1 MKPKLATSSCFIE
14 GTNFQFAWDST
25 SLGWL
30 KECDRKYYYYMIC
43 GYRKASAM
51 FVAEDALHLDFGI
64 TYHRA
69 KELYYKRR
77 AAGDSHDD
85 ALDFVVDFCL
95 KATWVTA
102 VGPDGVA
109 VSGPWVS
116 PHPKKTRDSL
126 LRTVIWNLDMY
137 KDDTSETVI
146 LSSGAP
152 AVELSFKFELDH
164 MRKLDDKPY
173 LLCGHMD
180 RLGTFGD
187 DKFVFDYKTTGSSI
201 GSYFFEQYNPDN
213 QMCQPAGT
221 LVLTDRG
228 QIPIEQVVA
237 GDKVPVQNRKYHG
250 KLHSMEVLD
259 VANRGYSGKLFR
271 IATKFSEHLVTTN
284 HRCVVRLRE
293 NVKHL
298 EAVYLMRKG
307 NQYRIGQT
315 SLRTKRDFKNGLSQ
329 RCRLE
334 PADAMWLLAVTEDRE
349 EAWAIEQLMSL
360 NFELPTF
367 TFSNKSNRNFSA
379 TKQSVLDWVWGQVGD
394 NTSKAEKLL
403 RSLDQSL
410 EHPIY
415 VAHSDEFNEL
425 SFDSKCFVRAC
436 NLQHDLFEVLVL
448 VDGNLEWT
456 PATITSTDF
465 SGVVYS
471 LEVAKDDGTCNK
483 GMYIANGILTGNS
496 IYTLAARVIYNVP
509 VAGVIVEAAQI
520 LVGTSDFNRG
530 FSLRTEAQLD
540 EFLEDTMYW
549 FDRAERNVMSNYWPI
564 NDKSCHHY
572 GGCAFRQICNKDPAV
587 RDKFLESDYTV
598 RPWNPLEP
606 R

>member
-1 MKPKLATSSCFIE
+1 MKPRLNSLDGKPNSPFVP
-14 GTNFQFAWDST
+14 GTNFQFAYDST

-77 AAGDSHDD
+77 ARGETHDD

-95 KATWVTA
+95 KATWVAT
-102 VGPDGVA
+102 VGPDGVT

-137 KDDTSETVI
+137 KDDPSETVI
-146 LSSGAP
+146 LSNGAP
-152 AVELSFKFELDH
+152 AVELSFKFELDR
-164 MRKLDDKPY
+164 MRQIDDKPY

-201 GSYFFEQYNPDN
+201 GPYFFEQYNPDN
-213 QMCQPAGT
+213 QM
-221 LVLTDRG
+221 
-228 QIPIEQVVA
+228 
-237 GDKVPVQNRKYHG
+237 
-250 KLHSMEVLD
+250 
-259 VANRGYSGKLFR
+259 
-271 IATKFSEHLVTTN
+271 
-284 HRCVVRLRE
+284 
-293 NVKHL
+293 
-298 EAVYLMRKG
+298 
-307 NQYRIGQT
+307 
-315 SLRTKRDFKNGLSQ
+315 
-329 RCRLE
+329 
-334 PADAMWLLAVTEDRE
+334 
-349 EAWAIEQLMSL
+349 
-360 NFELPTF
+360 
-367 TFSNKSNRNFSA
+367 
-379 TKQSVLDWVWGQVGD
+379 
-394 NTSKAEKLL
+394 
-403 RSLDQSL
+403 
-410 EHPIY
+410 
-415 VAHSDEFNEL
+415 
-425 SFDSKCFVRAC
+425 
-436 NLQHDLFEVLVL
+436 
-448 VDGNLEWT
+448 
-456 PATITSTDF
+456 
-465 SGVVYS
+465 
-471 LEVAKDDGTCNK
+471 
-483 GMYIANGILTGNS
+483 S
-496 IYTLAARVIYNVP
+496 IYTLASRVIYNVP

-530 FSLRTEAQLD
+530 FSLRTEAQLN

-549 FDRAERNVMSNYWPI
+549 FDRAERNVMSNYWPM

-587 RDKFLESDYTV
+587 RDKFLESDYTI